1 MIQIGLGGW
10 LTCRIWDGMRSL
22 GTVWKIGRSPMKYS
36 MEHSVSRTVVV
47 SECSPPPMC
56 GLGRSEGDLA
66 DRTLHSCQRW
76 FVLGSWASAFVPAMI
91 KPAISR
97 SC

>member
-10 LTCRIWDGMRSL
+10 LTCRIWDGMQSL

-56 GLGRSEGDLA
+56 GLGRSGDSL
-66 DRTLHSCQRW
+66 
-76 FVLGSWASAFVPAMI
+76 
-91 KPAISR
+91 K
-97 SC
+97 